1 MKKHIQSA
9 ALKAAF
15 PMTIPVMAGY
25 IFLGISYG
33 VLSRTNGFPIWLP
46 VVTALI
52 IYTGS
57 MEFLMVSILASAFH
71 PMAAFVTALM
81 VGSRHLFYG
90 LSMLHKYH
98 GTGRKKFYLIYTT
111 SDETFAVNYTAKL
124 PAHVDKGWFYFWV
137 SFLDQIYWVFGAF
150 MGAVIG
156 GLIPF
161 ETKGLDFVM
170 TAMFLTI
177 FIGQWV
183 SDSKSSDS
191 KSSDSKSSN
200 SKSSN
205 SKSSNSKHSD
215 SKSSNNKSSN
225 SKSSN
230 RTNSRESNE
239 SHSKYQPSVISSYLR
254 KHLPEIIG
262 VIGSLLSLVVFGPE
276 KFILPAM
283 GIILL
288 SLILARPI
296 LDDPP
301 TPQNRKEES

>member
-1 MKKHIQSA
+1 MKKHIQLA
-9 ALKAAF
+9 AIKAAF

-111 SDETFAVNYTAKL
+111 SDETFAVNYTAKV

-191 KSSDSKSSN
+191 KSSS
-200 SKSSN
+200 
-205 SKSSNSKHSD
+205 
-215 SKSSNNKSSN
+215 
-225 SKSSN
+225 

>member
-1 MKKHIQSA
+1 MKKHIQLA
-9 ALKAAF
+9 AIKAAF

-111 SDETFAVNYTAKL
+111 SDETFAVNYTAKI

-150 MGAVIG
+150 MGSVIG

-183 SDSKSSDS
+183 SDSKSINSE
-191 KSSDSKSSN
+191 SSN

-205 SKSSNSKHSD
+205 NNSSQ
-215 SKSSNNKSSN
+215 

-230 RTNSRESNE
+230 RSNSRESNE
-239 SHSKYQPSVISSYLR
+239 SHSKHQPSVIPNYLL

-288 SLILARPI
+288 ALILARPI
-296 LDDPP
+296 LDNPS

>member
-191 KSSDSKSSN
+191 KSS
-200 SKSSN
+200 
-205 SKSSNSKHSD
+205 
-215 SKSSNNKSSN
+215 
-225 SKSSN
+225 N
-230 RTNSRESNE
+230 RTNNRESNE
-239 SHSKYQPSVISSYLR
+239 SHSKHQPSVISSYLR

-288 SLILARPI
+288 ALILARPI

>member
-1 MKKHIQSA
+1 M
-9 ALKAAF
+9 
-15 PMTIPVMAGY
+15 
-25 IFLGISYG
+25 
-33 VLSRTNGFPIWLP
+33 
-46 VVTALI
+46 
-52 IYTGS
+52 
-57 MEFLMVSILASAFH
+57 
-71 PMAAFVTALM
+71 
-81 VGSRHLFYG
+81 
-90 LSMLHKYH
+90 
-98 GTGRKKFYLIYTT
+98 
-111 SDETFAVNYTAKL
+111 
-124 PAHVDKGWFYFWV
+124 DKGWFYFWV

-150 MGAVIG
+150 MGSVIG

-183 SDSKSSDS
+183 SDSKSV
-191 KSSDSKSSN
+191 
-200 SKSSN
+200 
-205 SKSSNSKHSD
+205 
-215 SKSSNNKSSN
+215 
-225 SKSSN
+225 N

-239 SHSKYQPSVISSYLR
+239 SHSKHQPSVIPNYLL

-288 SLILARPI
+288 ALILARPI
-296 LDDPP
+296 LDDPS

>member
-191 KSSDSKSSN
+191 KSS
-200 SKSSN
+200 N

-230 RTNSRESNE
+230 RTNNKESNE

-288 SLILARPI
+288 ALILARPI